1 MNMGEET
8 EQGEE
13 WNIRKKWE
21 CWTGG
26 SRGFPEAAI
35 ASAQGRMP
43 WCLMVDEYGGQ
54 CTSK

>member
-1 MNMGEET
+1 MNMGKET

-35 ASAQGRMP
+35 ASAQGMMP